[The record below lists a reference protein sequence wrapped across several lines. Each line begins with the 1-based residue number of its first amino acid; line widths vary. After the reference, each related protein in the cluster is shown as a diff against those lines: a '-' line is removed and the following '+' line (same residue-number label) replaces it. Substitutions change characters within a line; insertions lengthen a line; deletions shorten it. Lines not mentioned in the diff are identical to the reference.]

1 MAVVA
6 CVAMDALADARRRP
20 MYTAAEVARWARTTP
35 QTARRWISGYS
46 YRSGQMERW
55 SPPVARRAPDEPFLT
70 FENVIEIAAVA
81 ALRRAGLS
89 MQRIRADVD
98 FARRELGIGRPLL
111 SERFRTD
118 GRELFL
124 RDAATHPH
132 WTNLSRSGQVAWS
145 YLEEVLREV
154 DYAEDLLARRWWPV
168 GRDEGVVV
176 DPLVNF
182 GRPVV
187 AIVGVRTETLLDRW
201 VAGVTL
207 EELAGEYGVTPGAI
221 ERAVRFENKAGAIA
235 A

>member
-1 MAVVA
+1 
-6 CVAMDALADARRRP
+6 

-35 QTARRWISGYS
+35 QTARRWVSGYT
-46 YRSGQMERW
+46 YRSGGSERW
-55 SPPVARRAPDEPFLT
+55 SPPVARRGDEPYLT
-70 FENVIEIAAVA
+70 FDNVIEIAAVA

-89 MQRIRADVD
+89 MQRIRTDVE
-98 FARRELGIGRPLL
+98 FARRELKIERPLL

-118 GRELFL
+118 GQELFL
-124 RDAATHPH
+124 RDSATHPH

-145 YLEEVLREV
+145 YLEQVLREV
-154 DYAEDLLARRWWPV
+154 DYAEDLLARRWWPA

-182 GRPVV
+182 GRPVIAV
-187 AIVGVRTETLLDRW
+187 VGVRTETLLDRW

-207 EELAGEYGVTPGAI
+207 EELAEEYQVTPAAV
-221 ERAVRFENKAGAIA
+221 ERAVRFENRAGAIA